1 MEELQLHRQVEIN
14 IYKKKVKH
22 LMYEHHSRI
31 TTLKS
36 EAELAIKMREDEY
49 RKRFTELLNEKRS
62 LKMELKEAELAE
74 EDLVRQHNLDHAK
87 EITKLRQEFEA
98 NVNAIEQKYE
108 KKMKVLK
115 EDSEQRRTHEIHE
128 IEERKNAHIDRLLK
142 DHDIAFSE
150 IKNYYNDI
158 THNNLDLIKT
168 LKEDVAELKKKEAT
182 NDKLLFE
189 VSQEN
194 KRLSEPLAK
203 ALREVD
209 ELRKMLS
216 THNKDRQSFT
226 HTKTRLHDEEKSRSN
241 MEWEFEVQK
250 QRLDKVEKERREL
263 YNKFERA
270 IFDIKQKT
278 FLRSSVVE
286 QKLEALGDQLEKKE
300 AKLGEVLSASSLDPS
315 TLQMVTMKLDEVLDS
330 KNQLIKALH
339 SDVSKVSKAHNDL
352 IQVYEAKLSEFGVP
366 VEELGFVPLLA
377 NSNIGSASFAAG
389 A

>member
-1 MEELQLHRQVEIN
+1 
-14 IYKKKVKH
+14 
-22 LMYEHHSRI
+22 
-31 TTLKS
+31 
-36 EAELAIKMREDEY
+36 
-49 RKRFTELLNEKRS
+49 
-62 LKMELKEAELAE
+62 
-74 EDLVRQHNLDHAK
+74 
-87 EITKLRQEFEA
+87 
-98 NVNAIEQKYE
+98 
-108 KKMKVLK
+108 
-115 EDSEQRRTHEIHE
+115 
-128 IEERKNAHIDRLLK
+128 
-142 DHDIAFSE
+142 
-150 IKNYYNDI
+150 
-158 THNNLDLIKT
+158 
-168 LKEDVAELKKKEAT
+168 
-182 NDKLLFE
+182 
-189 VSQEN
+189 
-194 KRLSEPLAK
+194 
-203 ALREVD
+203 
-209 ELRKMLS
+209 
-216 THNKDRQSFT
+216 
-226 HTKTRLHDEEKSRSN
+226 